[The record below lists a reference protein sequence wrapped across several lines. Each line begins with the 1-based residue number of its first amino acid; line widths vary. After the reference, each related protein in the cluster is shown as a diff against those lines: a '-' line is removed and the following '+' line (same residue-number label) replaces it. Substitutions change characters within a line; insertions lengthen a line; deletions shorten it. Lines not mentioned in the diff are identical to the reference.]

1 MDTQNTPIHIR
12 LWHKDFWKLAF
23 AEFAL
28 VASIS
33 MLAVIALE
41 RATILGLDMEEIA
54 LMAVCYGIGLYAL
67 GPFCN
72 YLVQN
77 YRRNKVCLLMM
88 GSLALLLAA
97 LSWFTVHTLPMSHR
111 VMCSVVFVS
120 AFLTGATF
128 GLSQMLLLSTLV
140 IDECE
145 SFLRTEAN
153 HHMAWFGR
161 FALSVGPCLALLL
174 TAWNRTASLISV
186 GFVIA
191 AFILVNLVKF
201 PFKAPDEVPLLS
213 LDRFF
218 LPRGLTLFFCFL
230 PVAMVVGMLVSA
242 IRQPQ
247 FYALIMGGFLLAI
260 LAEKYVFANAEL
272 ASQCVSGLICMIVA
286 LAMMLLRGN
295 MPVVYAIAP
304 VMLGFSVGI
313 IGSRFLLFFVK
324 LSDHC
329 QRGTSQS
336 TYILAW
342 ESGLA
347 LGLAAGYGLFHAHP
361 SKVFQCGIVI
371 SVAVLAFYLLYVHPW
386 YMRNKSR

>member
-28 VASIS
+28 VTSIS
-33 MLAVIALE
+33 MLAVIAPE
-41 RATILGLDMEEIA
+41 RARILGLDMEETA

-77 YRRNKVCLLMM
+77 YCRNKVCLLMM
-88 GSLALLLAA
+88 ALLALLLAA

-174 TAWNRTASLISV
+174 TAWNRTASLISI
-186 GFVIA
+186 GFVVA
-191 AFILVNLVKF
+191 AFLLVNLVKF

-286 LAMMLLRGN
+286 LAMLLLRGN
-295 MPVVYAIAP
+295 MPVVYSIAP

-347 LGLAAGYGLFHAHP
+347 LGLAAGYGLCHAHP
-361 SKVFQCGIVI
+361 SKVLQCGIVI
-371 SVAVLAFYLLYVHPW
+371 SVVVLAFYLLYVHPW

>member
-33 MLAVIALE
+33 MLAVIATE

-347 LGLAAGYGLFHAHP
+347 LGTAAGYGLFHAHP

>member
-1 MDTQNTPIHIR
+1 
-12 LWHKDFWKLAF
+12 
-23 AEFAL
+23 
-28 VASIS
+28 
-33 MLAVIALE
+33 
-41 RATILGLDMEEIA
+41 
-54 LMAVCYGIGLYAL
+54 MAVCYGIGLYAL

-88 GSLALLLAA
+88 ALLALLLAA

-174 TAWNRTASLISV
+174 TAWNRTASLISI
-186 GFVIA
+186 GFVVA
-191 AFILVNLVKF
+191 AFLLVNLVKF

-286 LAMMLLRGN
+286 LAMLLLRGN
-295 MPVVYAIAP
+295 MPVVYSIAP

-347 LGLAAGYGLFHAHP
+347 LGLAAGYGLCHAHP
-361 SKVFQCGIVI
+361 SKVLQCGIVI
-371 SVAVLAFYLLYVHPW
+371 SVVVLAFYLLYVHPW

>member
-1 MDTQNTPIHIR
+1 MVLSGIRGICGFGIGYGVHGHGGVLLQRLPHLFKRRFKISLCCLIR
-12 LWHKDFWKLAF
+12 L
-23 AEFAL
+23 
-28 VASIS
+28 
-33 MLAVIALE
+33 
-41 RATILGLDMEEIA
+41 G
-54 LMAVCYGIGLYAL
+54 
-67 GPFCN
+67 
-72 YLVQN
+72 
-77 YRRNKVCLLMM
+77 RRLHQCLLMM

-201 PFKAPDEVPLLS
+201 PADWGVKLGPWEYAAMC
-213 LDRFF
+213 
-218 LPRGLTLFFCFL
+218 FCA
-230 PVAMVVGMLVSA
+230 VAMVVGMLVSA

>member
-33 MLAVIALE
+33 MLAVIATE